1 MPWSY
6 PGGDGSGRGPW
17 GRGPGG
23 PLPPDLEDLLRKG
36 QDRVKRFVPG
46 GFGGT
51 RSLVLIIALI
61 LAVWLGSGFYT
72 VEPDEQGVE
81 LVFGEW
87 LATTQPG
94 LNYNYPAPI
103 GQVYRPKVTRVN
115 RVEVGYRS
123 ASETTRSTIARQVP
137 NEALML
143 TGDENIIDVNF
154 VVLWIIKDAGQ
165 FLFNIRAPEQ
175 TVGDAAESAMR
186 EVIGKTDAEHAF
198 SDGRLDVETRT
209 QELLQSILDEY
220 GAGVQ
225 ITQVQL
231 QKVDPKSTTTEP
243 NSTRLTVPCTISPT
257 RSLYSS

>member
-36 QDRVKRFVPG
+36 QDRVKRFSPG
-46 GFGGT
+46 GFGGA

-61 LAVWLGSGFYT
+61 VAVWLGSGFYT

-103 GQVYRPKVTRVN
+103 GQVYRP
-115 RVEVGYRS
+115 
-123 ASETTRSTIARQVP
+123 
-137 NEALML
+137 
-143 TGDENIIDVNF
+143 
-154 VVLWIIKDAGQ
+154 
-165 FLFNIRAPEQ
+165 
-175 TVGDAAESAMR
+175 
-186 EVIGKTDAEHAF
+186 
-198 SDGRLDVETRT
+198 
-209 QELLQSILDEY
+209 
-220 GAGVQ
+220 
-225 ITQVQL
+225 
-231 QKVDPKSTTTEP
+231 
-243 NSTRLTVPCTISPT
+243 
-257 RSLYSS
+257 